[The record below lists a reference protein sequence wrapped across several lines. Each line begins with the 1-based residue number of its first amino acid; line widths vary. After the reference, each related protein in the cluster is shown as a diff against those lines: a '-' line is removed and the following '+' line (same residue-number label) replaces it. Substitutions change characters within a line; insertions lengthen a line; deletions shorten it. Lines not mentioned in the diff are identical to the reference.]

1 MKPIVDGLQ
10 AEYGDRV
17 AFLQLDA
24 QNEGREAFTAFKLR
38 GHPSYVIIDIH
49 GQVLWQNVGPQPGG
63 QLEAALQGALRGE

>member
-10 AEYGDRV
+10 TDYGARV

-38 GHPSYVIIDIH
+38 GHPSYVVIDAD
-49 GQVLWQNVGPQPGG
+49 GQVLWQEVGVQPTDR
-63 QLEAALQGALRGE
+63 LEAAIKGALRGE